1 MWCLAAGVISNSK
14 DSPAELIIEQ
24 QMPLSLPPPPPHGGA
39 GAQLLDGATAIN
51 DGTFTELVMQVT
63 DAGSATSEATQYVGA
78 TSGEATQYVGVTS
91 GEATQYVGATS
102 GEVTQYV
109 GATSG
114 EVMAGEQSYEVY
126 DANSGLY
133 RVSLVVDCVA

>member
-1 MWCLAAGVISNSK
+1 
-14 DSPAELIIEQ
+14 
-24 QMPLSLPPPPPHGGA
+24 MPLSLPPPPPPHGDA
-39 GAQLLDGATAIN
+39 GGQLLDGATAAIN

-78 TSGEATQYVGVTS
+78 TSGEATQYVGATS

-109 GATSG
+109 RATTG

>member
-24 QMPLSLPPPPPHGGA
+24 QMPLSLPPPPPPHGDA
-39 GAQLLDGATAIN
+39 GGQLLDGATAAIN

-78 TSGEATQYVGVTS
+78 TSGEATQYVG
-91 GEATQYVGATS
+91 
-102 GEVTQYV
+102 
-109 GATSG
+109 ATSG

>member
-1 MWCLAAGVISNSK
+1 
-14 DSPAELIIEQ
+14 
-24 QMPLSLPPPPPHGGA
+24 MPLSLPPPPPHGGA

-78 TSGEATQYVGVTS
+78 TSGEATQYVG
-91 GEATQYVGATS
+91 
-102 GEVTQYV
+102 
-109 GATSG
+109 ATSG

>member
-1 MWCLAAGVISNSK
+1 
-14 DSPAELIIEQ
+14 
-24 QMPLSLPPPPPHGGA
+24 MPLSLPPPPPHGGA
-39 GAQLLDGATAIN
+39 GAQLLDGATAAIN

-63 DAGSATSEATQYVGA
+63 DASSATSEATQYVGA
-78 TSGEATQYVGVTS
+78 TSGEATQYVGATS
-91 GEATQYVGATS
+91 GEATHYVGATS
-102 GEVTQYV
+102 GEATHYVGATSGEATQYV

>member
-1 MWCLAAGVISNSK
+1 
-14 DSPAELIIEQ
+14 
-24 QMPLSLPPPPPHGGA
+24 MPLSLPPPPHGGA
-39 GAQLLDGATAIN
+39 GAQLLDGATAAIN

-63 DAGSATSEATQYVGA
+63 DASSATSEATHYVGATSEATQYVGA
-78 TSGEATQYVGVTS
+78 TSGEATH
-91 GEATQYVGATS
+91 
-102 GEVTQYV
+102 YV

>member
-39 GAQLLDGATAIN
+39 GAQLLDGATAAIN

-63 DAGSATSEATQYVGA
+63 DASSATSEATHYVGATSEATQYVGA
-78 TSGEATQYVGVTS
+78 TSGEP
-91 GEATQYVGATS
+91 TQYVGATS